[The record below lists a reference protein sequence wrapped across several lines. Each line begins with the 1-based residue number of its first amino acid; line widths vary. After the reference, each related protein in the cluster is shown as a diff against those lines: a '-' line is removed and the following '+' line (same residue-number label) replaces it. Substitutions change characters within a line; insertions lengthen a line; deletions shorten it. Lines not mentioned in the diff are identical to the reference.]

1 VQSAVA
7 VVVVLSVPIH
17 SLLFYYFIR
26 LYLLLLDVVVI
37 RLVVGR
43 PSLIF

>member
-1 VQSAVA
+1 VQSAGV
-7 VVVVLSVPIH
+7 VVVVLSVPFD

-26 LYLLLLDVVVI
+26 LYLLLLDVIVI

>member
-1 VQSAVA
+1 VQSAGV
-7 VVVVLSVPIH
+7 VVVVLSVPIL
-17 SLLFYYFIR
+17 SLIIFLFR